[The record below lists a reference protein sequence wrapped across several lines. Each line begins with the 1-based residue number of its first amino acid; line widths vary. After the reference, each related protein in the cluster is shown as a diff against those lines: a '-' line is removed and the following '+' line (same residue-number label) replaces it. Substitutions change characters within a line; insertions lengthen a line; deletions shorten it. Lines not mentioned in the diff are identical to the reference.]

1 MVLLYKHKQ
10 EKKKTKK
17 QLTSNCYLTISS
29 DESFLEYTSEF
40 YSEFIRLGKTNSV
53 TFFHSLRINKKTG
66 DFSVGYTINTD
77 KTKSYRLYKPG
88 QWIKKNNFFY
98 LKELIVRGFYN
109 GENRAKYWGVK
120 YDKALKTIFEIILSE
135 LKPAMHDSYLSKSS
149 YEDKPYI
156 NPLYDF
162 IVDFHL
168 NKKKIKGH
176 DDVYGD
182 ILYEYPKS
190 KWLKKNDYK
199 FIPAVLDSY
208 GIKSGFLIK
217 RLSTRNNNEPVIMK
231 SLNFI
236 CKLFGE
242 NYVDY
247 FNRFDWLHLST
258 EKVNI
263 KKYFTCK
270 NESEKTSLVNTL
282 NNWDDT
288 SISLDGKLK
297 SIHELFY
304 IREKIEE
311 RGLEFKF
318 KSRNTNDFSNI
329 IEKCRLHYKYIK
341 VGYKLRYAI
350 PQNVVEEIEEPII
363 CGDKT
368 YYPKLVNTED
378 QFRIEGHLMK
388 NCMATQ
394 FNLGSFYLYVSIA
407 SGKKRVNVQYRKGM
421 LTQARGKA
429 NIDLPNEF
437 QDPVTV
443 LSQRIYKFKDLSWVK
458 EKYDYITK

>member
-1 MVLLYKHKQ
+1 M
-10 EKKKTKK
+10 
-17 QLTSNCYLTISS
+17 
-29 DESFLEYTSEF
+29 
-40 YSEFIRLGKTNSV
+40 
-53 TFFHSLRINKKTG
+53 
-66 DFSVGYTINTD
+66 
-77 KTKSYRLYKPG
+77 
-88 QWIKKNNFFY
+88 
-98 LKELIVRGFYN
+98 
-109 GENRAKYWGVK
+109 
-120 YDKALKTIFEIILSE
+120 
-135 LKPAMHDSYLSKSS
+135 
-149 YEDKPYI
+149 
-156 NPLYDF
+156 
-162 IVDFHL
+162 
-168 NKKKIKGH
+168 
-176 DDVYGD
+176 
-182 ILYEYPKS
+182 
-190 KWLKKNDYK
+190 
-199 FIPAVLDSY
+199 
-208 GIKSGFLIK
+208 
-217 RLSTRNNNEPVIMK
+217 
-231 SLNFI
+231 
-236 CKLFGE
+236 LF
-242 NYVDY
+242 
-247 FNRFDWLHLST
+247 RS
-258 EKVNI
+258 
-263 KKYFTCK
+263 K

-350 PQNVVEEIEEPII
+350 PQNVIEEIEEPII

-407 SGKKRVNVQYRKGM
+407 SGKKRVNVQFRKG
-421 LTQARGKA
+421 LLAQARGKA